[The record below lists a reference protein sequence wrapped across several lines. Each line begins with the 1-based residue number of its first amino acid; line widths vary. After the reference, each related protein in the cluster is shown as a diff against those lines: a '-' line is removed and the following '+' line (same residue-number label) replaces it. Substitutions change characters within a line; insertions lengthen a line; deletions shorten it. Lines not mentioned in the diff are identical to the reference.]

1 MKCNKSFYKYISSR
15 SKTREN
21 TGLLLN
27 GQVVTKDVE
36 EAEELNAFLPLVFT
50 SKICLAEFQA
60 FETSEKVWSNKD
72 SSL

>member
-1 MKCNKSFYKYISSR
+1 MKLERYMKCNKSFYKYISSR

-27 GQVVTKDVE
+27 GQVDLVTKDME
-36 EAEELNAFLPLVFT
+36 EAEELNAFLALVFA

-60 FETSEKVWSNKD
+60 FETSEKV
-72 SSL
+72 